1 MTITYETLVA
11 YINSL
16 NADGTLSKDD
26 LNKIVQYILKGGL
39 PQEINIKKSNNGGT
53 F

>member
-1 MTITYETLVA
+1 MTITYETLIA

-16 NADGTLSKDD
+16 NLDGTLSKAD
-26 LNKIVQYILKGGL
+26 LNNIIRYIINGGL
-39 PQEINIKKSNNGGT
+39 TQEINIQKSNNGGT